1 MANSYFNWPGNVNR
15 FVPLDTARAED
26 VNYALDE
33 LSSGLDQVGADIG
46 ASIKVAITSVD
57 QTITAGPVARADK
70 LIAFDEDGNVTVTA
84 DTVTSIAVNAAA
96 AEADAAT
103 ASAQAGIATTK
114 AGEAS
119 ASASSASTSAGTATT
134 QAGIA
139 ATQAGIA
146 TTQAGIA
153 TTQAGIAT
161 TQAGIATTQ
170 AGIATTK
177 ASEAAATASDL
188 NAVLISK
195 VSKTGDTI
203 NGDLVIAEAVP
214 TSDTPRT
221 TFSFDKLAF
230 SSGSPFGTS
239 TYTFD
244 FGNKPS
250 APIPKGLIDFLP
262 KIKTNNGAEL
272 NGGITADT
280 SAINIG
286 GGQIVKDVS
295 GNVGIGVANSGAY
308 GGAKFATLDGMSMV
322 FPGSKL
328 HLYYIGATNRAWIGS
343 EIGGEITLGN
353 GLAAPTERMRIDSSG
368 TTTFVS
374 AAFGY
379 GPGAGGTV
387 TQPTSKATAVTLHK
401 PSGKITMHNAT
412 MSPGES
418 IEFSL
423 NNLFVSVDTIV
434 VVNCDSWP
442 NYIANCQRTADGGCL
457 LRVTN
462 YSGSSL
468 SEAVAI
474 NFAIIKVATT

>member
-1 MANSYFNWPGNVNR
+1 MANPYFNWPGNVNR

-134 QAGIA
+134 QAGV
-139 ATQAGIA
+139 
-146 TTQAGIA
+146 
-153 TTQAGIAT
+153 AT

-177 ASEAAATASDL
+177 AAEAAATAADL
-188 NAVLISK
+188 DAVLINK

-203 NGDLVIAEAVP
+203 NGTLVIAESVL

-221 TFSFDKLAF
+221 TLTHNQLAF
-230 SSGSPFGTS
+230 SNTSPFGTS

-295 GNVGIGVANSGAY
+295 GNVGVGVVNSGGY

-322 FPGSKL
+322 YPGSKL

-353 GLAAPTERMRIDSSG
+353 GLAAPTERMRIDTSG
-368 TTTFVS
+368 TTTFMS

-379 GPGAGGTV
+379 GAGAGGTV
-387 TQPTSKATAVTLHK
+387 TQATSKATAVTLNK

-412 MSPGES
+412 MSPGAS

>member
-33 LSSGLDQVGADIG
+33 LSSGLDQVEADIG
-46 ASIKVAITSVD
+46 ASIKVAITATD

-153 TTQAGIAT
+153 TT
-161 TQAGIATTQ
+161 
-170 AGIATTK
+170 K

-230 SSGSPFGTS
+230 SGGGPFGTS

-286 GGQIVKDVS
+286 SGQIVKDTS
-295 GNVGIGVANSGAY
+295 GNVTFGA
-308 GGAKFATLDGMSMV
+308 
-322 FPGSKL
+322 
-328 HLYYIGATNRAWIGS
+328 
-343 EIGGEITLGN
+343 
-353 GLAAPTERMRIDSSG
+353 G
-368 TTTFVS
+368 T
-374 AAFGY
+374 FGY
-379 GPGAGGTV
+379 GAGAGGSV
-387 TQPTSKATAVTLHK
+387 TQATSKTTAVTLNK
-401 PSGKITMHNAT
+401 PSGLITMHNA
-412 MSPGES
+412 SLAAGAS
-418 IEFSL
+418 VQFSL
-423 NNLFVSVDTIV
+423 NNSTLGVYDQV
-434 VVNCDSWP
+434 VVRP
-442 NYIANCQRTADGGCL
+442 TGYADYAVEVPYFNSPTEAII
-457 LRVTN
+457 RVTN
-462 YSGSSL
+462 RGATRSEGVVILFSVIKGS
-468 SEAVAI
+468 V
-474 NFAIIKVATT
+474 T

>member
-1 MANSYFNWPGNVNR
+1 MANPYFNWPGNVNR

-33 LSSGLDQVGADIG
+33 LSSGLDQVEADIG
-46 ASIKVAITSVD
+46 SSIKVAITSVD

-134 QAGIA
+134 QAGV
-139 ATQAGIA
+139 
-146 TTQAGIA
+146 
-153 TTQAGIAT
+153 AT

-177 ASEAAATASDL
+177 ASEASATAADL

-195 VSKTGDTI
+195 VSKTGDTMTGALKI
-203 NGDLVIAEAVP
+203 EKYPA
-214 TSDTPRT
+214 TSDNPYSL
-221 TFSFDKLAF
+221 FSYSDFLYSAN
-230 SSGSPFGTS
+230 GPFGTS
-239 TYTFD
+239 VYTVN
-244 FGNKPS
+244 FGDKPS
-250 APIPKGLIDFLP
+250 ASMRYGQIDFYP
-262 KIKTNNGAEL
+262 NIKARNGVSVD
-272 NGGITADT
+272 GGNLFVNA
-280 SAINIG
+280 
-286 GGQIVKDVS
+286 
-295 GNVGIGVANSGAY
+295 
-308 GGAKFATLDGMSMV
+308 
-322 FPGSKL
+322 GS
-328 HLYYIGATNRAWIGS
+328 
-343 EIGGEITLGN
+343 
-353 GLAAPTERMRIDSSG
+353 
-368 TTTFVS
+368 
-374 AAFGY
+374 FGY
-379 GPGAGGTV
+379 GAGAGGTV
-387 TQPTSKATAVTLHK
+387 TQATSKATAVTLHK

-412 MSPGES
+412 MSPGAS